1 LAFAF
6 LPDVVRE
13 EIEQARIPMGRV
25 LIRHNVLRT
34 VRVTGLWRLNPGP
47 RLVRIFGI
55 KQPVATYGRSAL
67 IFCMG
72 DPAVEVLEVMP
83 PGLVPEDDHVT

>member
-1 LAFAF
+1 
-6 LPDVVRE
+6 VRE

-25 LIRHNVLRT
+25 LIEHKVLRT

-47 RLVRIFGI
+47 QLLRRFRQS
-55 KQPVATYGRSAL
+55 QPVATYGRTAL

-83 PGLVPEDDHVT
+83 PGLAPEDDHVN